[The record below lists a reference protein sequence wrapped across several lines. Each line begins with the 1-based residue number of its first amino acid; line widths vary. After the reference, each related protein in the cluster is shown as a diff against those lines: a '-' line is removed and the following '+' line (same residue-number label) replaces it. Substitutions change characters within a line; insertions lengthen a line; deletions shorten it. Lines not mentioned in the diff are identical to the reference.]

1 MFHYQIR
8 FSSSGDNNIVVN
20 LNVSWCSI
28 RLMGARAL
36 AKAIGDN
43 NKLATLNLSNNSF
56 ANDTVEHLT
65 NSLTRNSVLKDLNLS
80 SNEFFCRYDTRAKDD
95 PSILIIGKEALIYKM
110 LVAASTNQ
118 ALEIFRVQIKF
129 LTFLFEN
136 ILFS

>member
-1 MFHYQIR
+1 
-8 FSSSGDNNIVVN
+8 
-20 LNVSWCSI
+20 
-28 RLMGARAL
+28 MGARAL